1 MATRRS
7 EWVSTTELASWLDC
21 STRHVLDMAREGVIE
36 HAVDEDGSEKL
47 GRWPLKSN
55 IGRYVKFLKSKKSAS
70 AETQVTLDELQRRA
84 LQAKVERSEL
94 ILEAQR
100 GSMHPSKLVYDM
112 TSDRVRACRET
123 ALGVPNKIAQTVAD
137 ETDVAKVYKILN
149 HEMEELLSRLS
160 APTRE
165 EVMSDVNR
173 YISDPDAED
182 ND

>member
-1 MATRRS
+1 
-7 EWVSTTELASWLDC
+7 
-21 STRHVLDMAREGVIE
+21 MAREGVIE

-55 IGRYVKFLKSKKSAS
+55 IGRYVKFLKSRKSAS

-100 GSMHPSKLVYDM
+100 GSMHPSKLIYDLY
-112 TSDRVRACRET
+112 SDRVRACRET
-123 ALGVPNKIAQTVAD
+123 ALAIPNKIAQMIAD
-137 ETDVAKVYKILN
+137 ETDVAKVYKMLN
-149 HEMEELLSRLS
+149 YEMEEVLMRLA
-160 APTRE
+160 APASE

-182 ND
+182 NDQGR